1 VSWRL
6 CGNILLFTCVIHASS
21 LFLYPTYLV
30 VFKNEKIMLKI
41 PKKVEYAFLA
51 LKYISENSDQN
62 CLNTKVIS
70 ENAEIPYDLT
80 AKILQRLVK
89 QNIIS
94 SQQGAKGGYVL
105 NYSTDQLNLA
115 RIIAAVD
122 EEVIL
127 TNCMF
132 DGATVKDCERIDS
145 CCMRSPLNKVQNKIN
160 ELFEKTYLTEII
172 G

>member
-1 VSWRL
+1 
-6 CGNILLFTCVIHASS
+6 
-21 LFLYPTYLV
+21 
-30 VFKNEKIMLKI
+30 MLKI

-51 LKYISENSDQN
+51 LKYISENSGKN

-70 ENAEIPYDLT
+70 ENAEIPYGLT

-94 SQQGAKGGYVL
+94 SQQGAKGGYIL
-105 NYSTDQLNLA
+105 NVSTNELNLA
-115 RIIAAVD
+115 RIINAVD
-122 EEVIL
+122 EEVII

-132 DGATVKDCERIDS
+132 EGATKNDCERIAN
-145 CCMRSPLNKVQNKIN
+145 CCIRKPLFKVQNKIN
-160 ELFEKTYLTEII
+160 ELFERTYLTEII